1 MYPIFSPIFP
11 VSSRTMTLS
20 LFYILAFSHIKA
32 FPFPESTMYVP
43 LLSLFLPTFTTI
55 LFVCIFLTLPGLV
68 FPVHLLYS

>member
-1 MYPIFSPIFP
+1 MYPISSPIFP

-43 LLSLFLPTFTTI
+43 FLSLFLPTFTTI
-55 LFVCIFLTLPGLV
+55 LFAYS
-68 FPVHLLYS
+68 LLCLA